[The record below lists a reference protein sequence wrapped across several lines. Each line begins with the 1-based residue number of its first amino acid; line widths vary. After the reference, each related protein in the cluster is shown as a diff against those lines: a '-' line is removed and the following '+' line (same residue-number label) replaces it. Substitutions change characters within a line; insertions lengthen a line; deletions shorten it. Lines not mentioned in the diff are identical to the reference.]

1 MALGTLALGE
11 PAAAKAARAH
21 AGCLAAVQ
29 ALAGSANA
37 RLAQAARDVLSV
49 LRS

>member
-1 MALGTLALGE
+1 MLGE
-11 PAAAKAARAH
+11 PAAAKPARAH
-21 AGCLAAVQ
+21 ADCLAAIQ
-29 ALAGSANA
+29 ALAGSADA